1 MSVDSLTK
9 RGMHEEVLVAEC
21 SKEVRVAMQ
30 ESYSYVSPQRGVLFS
45 TSTPWTVWVF
55 SFRMVPIFPP
65 EDFRRLVS
73 RGGRTPLPTYL
84 RWFML
89 KNIGRTTA
97 ETEKPTQS
105 LFHCSVFRDGRDYGR
120 ITLHN
125 MDAPNQIKAETIKAR
140 VKATAVSSFICLPPP
155 PHPSKSVALNS
166 TVSIPDLSSPG
177 ADISPLLHERW
188 TGSGPD
194 INPSKQSKQGSK
206 APMII
211 YNLSRLTVKLM

>member
-1 MSVDSLTK
+1 
-9 RGMHEEVLVAEC
+9 
-21 SKEVRVAMQ
+21 
-30 ESYSYVSPQRGVLFS
+30 
-45 TSTPWTVWVF
+45 
-55 SFRMVPIFPP
+55 
-65 EDFRRLVS
+65 
-73 RGGRTPLPTYL
+73 
-84 RWFML
+84 ML

-97 ETEKPTQS
+97 ETEKPAQS

-194 INPSKQSKQGSK
+194 INPSKQSKQASK
-206 APMII
+206 VPVII